1 MKLFS
6 LLIVLTLLFSCSSD
20 KMAEPQAEAGMSL
33 FNGKDLS
40 GWKVSGFGGDGEIM
54 VKDGAIFMD
63 YGNPMT
69 GLTYTGKTP
78 KINYE
83 VSLEAQ
89 KVDGND
95 FFVGLTVPYE
105 DTHLSLLLGG
115 WGGVTCGISS
125 FDVLDASEN
134 DTTFVKMFHKK
145 KWYKVKLQIMKS
157 RIRAF
162 IDDEKVIDKELTGQS
177 IGTRP
182 EIDPSKPFGLAA
194 FETQALYR
202 NIKVREIEDM
212 PEDL

>member
-1 MKLFS
+1 MKVFS
-6 LLIVLTLLFSCSSD
+6 LLIVLILLYSCSSD
-20 KMAEPQAEAGMSL
+20 KMAEPKKDAGASL
-33 FNGKDLS
+33 FNGKDLA
-40 GWKVSGFGGDGEIM
+40 GWKVSGFGGDGEIK

-83 VSLEAQ
+83 VSLDAQ

-95 FFVGLTVPYE
+95 FFVGLTVPFE
-105 DTHLSLLLGG
+105 DTYLSLILGG

-125 FDVLDASEN
+125 FDALDASEN

-162 IDDEKVIDKELTGQS
+162 VDDEIVIDKELTGQR

-194 FETQALYR
+194 FETQAMYK
-202 NIKVREIEDM
+202 NIMIREIKDM
-212 PEDL
+212 PFE